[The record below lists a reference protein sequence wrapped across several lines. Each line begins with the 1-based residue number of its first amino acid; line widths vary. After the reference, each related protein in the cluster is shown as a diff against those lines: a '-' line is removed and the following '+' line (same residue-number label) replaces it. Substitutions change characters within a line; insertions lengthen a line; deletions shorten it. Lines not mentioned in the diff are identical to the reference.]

1 MNSHYVECHIVVTD
15 DKIGRS
21 FDVAK
26 HHGWWG
32 ARLSMD
38 TSGEEQPSDVILTTR
53 VGDVALAINTIRTMK
68 AELESYGLTVVRGKA
83 EVTVFDSKMGDVL

>member
-1 MNSHYVECHIVVTD
+1 MHYVECHIVVSND
-15 DKIGRS
+15 REGRS

-32 ARLSMD
+32 ARLSID

-53 VGDVALAINTIRTMK
+53 VSDERLAINTIREMK
-68 AELESYGLTVVRGKA
+68 EELESYGLAVVRGKA
-83 EVTVFDSKMGDVL
+83 EVTVFDTKMGDQF